1 MAEQNE
7 LSNSTASITEKG
19 KELAKRETAVNVKK
33 QNELTL
39 R

>member
-7 LSNSTASITEKG
+7 LSASPASITGKG
-19 KELAKRETAVNVKK
+19 KELAKRETVNVKN

>member
-1 MAEQNE
+1 MVEQNE
-7 LSNSTASITEKG
+7 LSTRTASITVKG
-19 KELAKRETAVNVKK
+19 KEVAKRETAVNVKK

>member
-7 LSNSTASITEKG
+7 LSASSASITGKG
-19 KELAKRETAVNVKK
+19 KELAKRETVVNVKK

>member
-7 LSNSTASITEKG
+7 LSTSTASITGKG
-19 KELAKRETAVNVKK
+19 KELAKRETVVNVKK

>member
-7 LSNSTASITEKG
+7 LSVSATSVTEKG
-19 KELAKRETAVNVKK
+19 MELAKRETVVNVKK